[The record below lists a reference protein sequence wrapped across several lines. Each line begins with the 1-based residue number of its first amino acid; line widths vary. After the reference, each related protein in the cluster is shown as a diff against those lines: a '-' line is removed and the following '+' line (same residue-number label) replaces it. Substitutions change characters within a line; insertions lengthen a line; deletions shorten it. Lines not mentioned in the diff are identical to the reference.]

1 MSEDA
6 ARAFNLTVVEKP
18 IACRFCGSD
27 AEIVSLGE
35 QESPVGI
42 GCSKCPV
49 ILAEYGEYKRFDTEA
64 DAVKEWNS
72 IGGDRPFYSLDFSES
87 FETKIE
93 LLPYQVD
100 LITTLSDLRSNSP
113 SWKPTRVDRIRKKI
127 DAIRARFGGKPSNH
141 RHRGTNVTMV
151 ILDEVEPEE

>member
-6 ARAFNLTVVEKP
+6 ARTFNLTVVEKP
-18 IACRFCGSD
+18 MPCRFCGSD

-35 QESPVGI
+35 LSDSPVGI

-64 DAVKEWNS
+64 DAIKEWNS

-100 LITTLSDLRSNSP
+100 LITTLSDLSRKP
-113 SWKPTRVDRIRKKI
+113 SRVERIRKKI
-127 DAIRARFGGKPSNH
+127 DSIKAKLGTKPSSH
-141 RHRGTNVTMV
+141 RYRGTNATMV
-151 ILDEVEPEE
+151 ILDEMEPKE